1 MKSLKQRLFILAIA
15 GLTTSMFVGSATLSF
30 ERNSVLAASAPDAAA
45 TFNSKCAKCH
55 GRDGRA
61 KTFWGRRTHA
71 RDLSSG
77 EWQND
82 VSDERIFNAITNG
95 KGKMPSYKKSLTE
108 SQIDGLVNHVR
119 RLRK

>member
-1 MKSLKQRLFILAIA
+1 MKSIKLRLFILAAA
-15 GLTTSMFVGSATLSF
+15 GLLTAMFVANAAFSLERSSVSA
-30 ERNSVLAASAPDAAA
+30 AMAPDAAA

-71 RDLSSG
+71 RDLSSS

-82 VSDERIFNAITNG
+82 VSDERLFNSITNG
-95 KGKMPSYKKSLTE
+95 KGKMPSYKKSLSE
-108 SQIDGLVNHVR
+108 SQIDELVNYVR